1 MRKKK
6 LSRLLEPGFQ
16 LYFICLAV
24 FAAASLLLSPELGAT
39 EGLVVILLYIYFRR
53 SNAQRQRE
61 ILKYIDNVTCN
72 VDVATKDTMINAPLP
87 MVIFRPESDEVIW
100 SNDRFLQLTGE
111 REHLFDTKLSSVV
124 PGFSS
129 RWLMEGKTE
138 CPAEVELS
146 GRRFLVF
153 GHLVRTD
160 EKGAH
165 SFLATTY
172 WVDVTDY
179 SSVRDEYY
187 GSRPVC
193 AILTVDNYEEL
204 MKGISD
210 NEKSSVVN
218 AIDEQVS
225 AWARPTGGLLCKYDR
240 DRYLFFLEERFLP
253 LLREGKFAVLDAV
266 RGVLNAKGMPATL
279 SIGIGRDA
287 PTFQDLFQY
296 ASLSVEMALS
306 RGGDQVVIKNQIN
319 FSSSAATP
327 KSWSAAPRSKAGSCP
342 ALWAS

>member
-1 MRKKK
+1 M
-6 LSRLLEPGFQ
+6 
-16 LYFICLAV
+16 
-24 FAAASLLLSPELGAT
+24 
-39 EGLVVILLYIYFRR
+39 
-53 SNAQRQRE
+53 
-61 ILKYIDNVTCN
+61 
-72 VDVATKDTMINAPLP
+72 
-87 MVIFRPESDEVIW
+87 
-100 SNDRFLQLTGE
+100 
-111 REHLFDTKLSSVV
+111 

-179 SSVRDEYY
+179 SSVRDEYD

-266 RGVLNAKGMPATL
+266 RGVLQRQGDARHPLHRHRPGRTYFSGSLPVCL
-279 SIGIGRDA
+279 S
-287 PTFQDLFQY
+287 L
-296 ASLSVEMALS
+296 
-306 RGGDQVVIKNQIN
+306 GGDGPLPGRRPGGHQEPDQFRVLRRPLQR
-319 FSSSAATP
+319 AG
-327 KSWSAAPRSKAGSCP
+327 APHQGQKPGHVQRSGRG
-342 ALWAS
+342 